1 MKQNAFEKWLIDNNR
16 PNRYVKTL
24 LTIANDLKKVNYY
37 NNDLYLIS
45 DVTIAKKVKE
55 DYLNYDQYFEKNK
68 RGQNMYN
75 SAFNRYIE
83 FLENYKGESELIND
97 IEKIIDNKIP
107 ISTEKQNLVKCR
119 IGQGTFREQ
128 LIELWQG
135 CTVTKFKNIDILIAS
150 HIKPWSVSSNE
161 ERLDKFNGFLLTP
174 NLDKLFD
181 KGYISFDNSGKILIS
196 PSLKDFEL
204 LGVTIEMTISLKE
217 EHIKYLNYHRDE
229 IFKKKGLNKNR

>member
-1 MKQNAFEKWLIDNNR
+1 MKQDTFEKWLIDNNR
-16 PNRYVKTL
+16 PNRYAKTL
-24 LTIANDLKKVNYY
+24 LTIAKDLQKVNYY

-55 DYLNYDQYFEKNK
+55 DYLNYDEYFEKNK

-83 FLENYKGESELIND
+83 FLENYKSTPSLIDD
-97 IEKIIDNKIP
+97 IQEIIDNKIP

-119 IGQGTFREQ
+119 IGQGSFREK
-128 LIELWQG
+128 LIVLWQG
-135 CTVTKFKNIDILIAS
+135 CSVTNFKNIDVLIAS
-150 HIKPWSVSSNE
+150 HIKPWSESSNE

-181 KGYISFDNSGKILIS
+181 KGYISFDDNGKIIIS
-196 PSLKDFEL
+196 STLKNFEL
-204 LGVTIEMTISLKE
+204 LGISTEMRIPIKV
-217 EHIKYLNYHRDE
+217 EHTKYLNYHRNE
-229 IFKKKGLNKNR
+229 IFKSA